1 MDLKDTLQNALNGIA
16 STAGANTVIGEP
28 IETLSGTVIIP
39 VSKVMLGNVSGGL
52 DNAEA
57 KNAEAKSSANKF
69 IGGGGSGVTVSPV
82 AFLVVSPDGK
92 VELLNINA
100 PAPSD
105 PISSVVG
112 AIERSP
118 ELIEKLKGVFGKKK
132 KDGEE
137 KEEDETEEETEE

>member
-1 MDLKDTLQNALNGIA
+1 MDLKETLQNALNGIA
-16 STAGANTVIGEP
+16 SNAGANTVIGEP
-28 IETLSGTVIIP
+28 IETLNGTVIIP

-52 DNAEA
+52 DDEEGKKTENKETG
-57 KNAEAKSSANKF
+57 KKF
-69 IGGGGSGVTVSPV
+69 IGGGGSGMTVSPV
-82 AFLVVSPDGK
+82 AFLVIDPEGK

-118 ELIEKLKGVFGKKK
+118 ELISKLKTAFGKKK
-132 KDGEE
+132 KDGETSDDAEEE
-137 KEEDETEEETEE
+137 KE